1 MNCKNQSKQTYE
13 SPKMEIIAFETED
26 IIVTS
31 GTPDDPF
38 NGETDEF
45 SDEE

>member
-31 GTPDDPF
+31 GDPF
-38 NGETDEF
+38 DGETDEF